1 MTHPGIAN
9 IFTRVL
15 RIEIDSGALATAF
28 TIEVGEKQYLV
39 TARHVLPDQGPHK
52 LKALG
57 HTVEFVFEGT
67 PVPGIPQNVDI
78 AVFALPEAVT
88 PQFPLP
94 ATLTGMTYAHDVY
107 FYGYPYG
114 LSSTAAGAE
123 RLPLVKRALMSAMLH
138 DNGAHILY
146 LDGFNNPGFSG
157 GPVTFV
163 PHDKGQLHVGAVIS
177 GYRSDLLEVKDAK
190 SAEAIGALVEANTGI
205 VVAYSIDHA
214 VAAIEGRP
222 AEIQPPPGGD
232 SPAPVS

>member
-15 RIEIDSGALATAF
+15 RIETDSGALATAF

-39 TARHVLPDQGPHK
+39 TARHVLPDQEPHK

-57 HTVEFVFEGT
+57 HTVELVFEGT

-123 RLPLVKRALMSAMLH
+123 CLPLVKRALMSAMLH

-163 PHDKGQLHVGAVIS
+163 PHEVPHLLDDRARTADRPCRPVEGGEEAVARRIHLRAPEARQAAADQL
-177 GYRSDLLEVKDAK
+177 
-190 SAEAIGALVEANTGI
+190 
-205 VVAYSIDHA
+205 VVAL
-214 VAAIEGRP
+214 R
-222 AEIQPPPGGD
+222 
-232 SPAPVS
+232 